1 MKKIN
6 KYARRAWLYD
16 INDPLL
22 KDHTV
27 KEIRKRRMKNEL
39 CQIEIFPEDFENT
52 NGVNH
57 MFHGKYQNTERT

>member
-1 MKKIN
+1 
-6 KYARRAWLYD
+6 
-16 INDPLL
+16 
-22 KDHTV
+22 
-27 KEIRKRRMKNEL
+27 MKNEL